1 MGRKLPGQKCPGQF
15 FLHIQTYRFLG
26 FSISFLL
33 ALPYKMWY
41 HIFKNKQFKNKLF
54 KVWGH
59 KEEGL
64 NKQVELMLRGARYK
78 QLLENQISHVRKKY
92 NLRKVDVEI
101 LHYLSAGVGGDTS
114 KEIQKAT
121 KLTKGHISQ
130 SIFRMQE
137 MGFLEFAPDE
147 RDRRCVHLVLTPK
160 AEALIEDIQHIWDE
174 VSCIIF
180 QGITPEEKQV
190 LESVAQKMDRNIDT
204 ALQYK

>member
-1 MGRKLPGQKCPGQF
+1 M
-15 FLHIQTYRFLG
+15 
-26 FSISFLL
+26 
-33 ALPYKMWY
+33 
-41 HIFKNKQFKNKLF
+41 
-54 KVWGH
+54 
-59 KEEGL
+59 

-147 RDRRCVHLVLTPK
+147 RDRRCVHP
-160 AEALIEDIQHIWDE
+160 
-174 VSCIIF
+174 VSYTHLSGVEKNF
-180 QGITPEEKQV
+180 SGKGFGFAGPESK
-190 LESVAQKMDRNIDT
+190 
-204 ALQYK
+204 